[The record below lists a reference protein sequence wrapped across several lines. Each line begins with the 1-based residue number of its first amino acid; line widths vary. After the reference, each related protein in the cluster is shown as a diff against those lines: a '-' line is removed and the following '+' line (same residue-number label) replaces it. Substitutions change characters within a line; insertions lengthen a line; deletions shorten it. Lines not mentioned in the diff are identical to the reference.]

1 MGETNE
7 LWITKFVQCIME
19 TNCGCSKLSLN
30 LDGNTYEVGLKIVPP
45 LIPKDKNFLES
56 TLEFC
61 LPPSLKRSYIMTI
74 FKSVALEP
82 SITHSK
88 DNNMGTLVQF

>member
-1 MGETNE
+1 MGKTKEV
-7 LWITKFVQCIME
+7 WITKFVQCIVE
-19 TNCGCSKLSLN
+19 TNCGCNKLILK
-30 LDGNTYEVGLKIVPP
+30 LDGNTYEVASKTITP

-61 LPPSLKRSYIMTI
+61 IPPSLKRIYTMSI
-74 FKSVALEP
+74 FELIALEP

-88 DNNMGTLVQF
+88 DNNMGTFVQS